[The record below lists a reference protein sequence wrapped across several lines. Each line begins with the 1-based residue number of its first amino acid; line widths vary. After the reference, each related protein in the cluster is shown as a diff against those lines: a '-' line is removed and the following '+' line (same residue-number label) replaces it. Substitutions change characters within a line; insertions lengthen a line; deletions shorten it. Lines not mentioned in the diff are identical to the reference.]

1 MGLNPDWISAL
12 ANMVTAGAVL
22 LAYRQ
27 FRGDHERSRRQLS
40 VELMQEWV
48 RNLTQHSTAA
58 RKLVDTFSEE
68 QAKKLYAQEPFNVD
82 KKNVPLLDAA
92 LKDSLKCTGDSYKLT
107 VEQSSSLRW
116 EVINYLNALEVIL
129 SAWNNN
135 IADREMLEEQFRDLV
150 SPEKDVYLL
159 KSFRK
164 AAGGAATFPCIEEFV
179 KHLGAAK
186 TPSTTGK
193 GRVA

>member
-1 MGLNPDWISAL
+1 MRDRRRRVDGLLCPRKEL
-12 ANMVTAGAVL
+12 AAHDQRYG
-22 LAYRQ
+22 R
-27 FRGDHERSRRQLS
+27 RGDHERSRRQLS